1 MNMYQ
6 PYTYFLYHKPTGL
19 KYYGSKTANN
29 KNDIADPKTFWINY
43 FTSSKEIAK
52 LIVKYGKGS
61 FSFKIHKLFKTKDD
75 ALYYEAYVLKYYNVL
90 DRRDWINQNIGGT
103 KFTGLSGSKRV
114 LKKPRKKIV
123 YTAERIENMR
133 KALTGRKLSQE
144 HREKL
149 KEKRQGRTPFAGKT
163 HSISSRKQISES
175 MKKTLLAKK
184 NK

>member
-1 MNMYQ
+1 MYQ

-75 ALYYEAYVLKYYNVL
+75 ALYYEAYVQTYFNVL
-90 DRRDWINQNIGGT
+90 NRSDWLNDNIGGS
-103 KFTGLSGSKRV
+103 KFTGKTGKRGP
-114 LKKPRKKIV
+114 LKKPRKKVI
-123 YTAERIENMR
+123 YTPERIENMR
-133 KALTGRKLSQE
+133 RALLGRKLSEE
-144 HREKL
+144 HKHKL
-149 KEKRQGRTPFAGKT
+149 KEKRKGKTPFAGKK
-163 HSISSRKQISES
+163 HSEESKRKTSETL
-175 MKKTLLAKK
+175 KKNNLAKK
-184 NK
+184 TS